1 MTLCIGALDDDSGVL
16 YTLEAMALSQGWKMV
31 TTTEPETCLAWA
43 RGDEVDLLLLDYHMP
58 KANGLDVL
66 RKVRAVSPGIPVLIL
81 TVEERPEV
89 ARELL
94 LNGADDFINKPVR
107 LADFASRINLH
118 RKLART
124 RRDLN
129 WEENRKG
136 ISVETLRHVMGGLK
150 KAGGAAPTEA
160 VAEICGLA
168 YVTVHR
174 YLEHLVERGLAV
186 RHSQV
191 QDGRPGRPR
200 TLYAPAWEEEN
211 KP

>member
-16 YTLEAMALSQGWKMV
+16 YTLEAMARSQGWKMV
-31 TTTEPETCLAWA
+31 TTTEPETCLSWA
-43 RGDEVDLLLLDYHMP
+43 RGDEIDLLLLDYHMP

-66 RKVRAVSPGIPVLIL
+66 KKVRSMSPGMPVLML

-129 WEENRKG
+129 WEQNRKG
-136 ISVETLRHVMGGLK
+136 ISVETLRNVMDGLK
-150 KAGGAAPTEA
+150 EAGKAVPTEEI
-160 VAEICGLA
+160 AESCGLA

-186 RHSQV
+186 KKSQL

-200 TLYAPAWEEEN
+200 SLYALAWEEEN
-211 KP
+211 KR

>member
-1 MTLCIGALDDDSGVL
+1 M
-16 YTLEAMALSQGWKMV
+16 
-31 TTTEPETCLAWA
+31 
-43 RGDEVDLLLLDYHMP
+43 
-58 KANGLDVL
+58 
-66 RKVRAVSPGIPVLIL
+66 L

-129 WEENRKG
+129 WEQNRKG
-136 ISVETLRHVMGGLK
+136 ISVQTPRHVMDGLK
-150 KAGGAAPTEA
+150 KAGGGASTEA

-168 YVTVHR
+168 CVTVHR

-186 RHSQV
+186 RTAQPV
-191 QDGRPGRPR
+191 PGRLSWASPNP
-200 TLYAPAWEEEN
+200 L
-211 KP
+211 

>member
-1 MTLCIGALDDDSGVL
+1 MTLCIGALDDDRSVL
-16 YTLEAMALSQGWKMV
+16 YTLEAMAVSQGWKIL
-31 TTTEPETCLAWA
+31 TTTEPETCLGWVRA
-43 RGDEVDLLLLDYHMP
+43 DEVDLLLLDYHMP
-58 KANGLDVL
+58 NANGLDVL
-66 RKVRAVSPGIPVLIL
+66 VKVRSISVNIPVLML
-81 TVEERPEV
+81 TVEERLEV

-118 RKLART
+118 KKLART

-129 WEENRKG
+129 WEQSRKG
-136 ISVETLRHVMGGLK
+136 ISVETLRRVMDGLRSTGGP
-150 KAGGAAPTEA
+150 ATTEV
-160 VAEICGLA
+160 VAESCGLA

-174 YLEHLVERGLAV
+174 YLEHLVERGLAA
-186 RHSQV
+186 RQSQF

-200 TLYAPAWEEEN
+200 TLYAPAWEEES